1 MSKAKKSEKKLSEKK
16 LSEKKSTEKKNK
28 ADKGTLNKINFSK
41 DLQKRIRLEKDPDA
55 VMTTALEN
63 YYSEQKHRYEN
74 ALQKEIDNN
83 IIEIQR
89 RHISDLKSQLT
100 VSNKNYEEL
109 MKTYQAYMLQVQPL
123 IEAAQLQK
131 AAQLRLQEETD
142 AEKEKEEAAKQEE
155 ETAAEQEEDAA
166 VKQEEETAAEQEE
179 DAAVKQEEE
188 TAAEQEEKRA
198 VKQEATEK
206 RDEAASEKAE
216 SNQEERIKAKKKRW
230 YAFWK

>member
-41 DLQKRIRLEKDPDA
+41 DLQKRIRLEKDPGA

-131 AAQLRLQEETD
+131 ATQLRLQEETD
-142 AEKEKEEAAKQEE
+142 ESKEKEKEEAAKQEE
-155 ETAAEQEEDAA
+155 EAKHEEDTAAEQEEEAA
-166 VKQEEETAAEQEE
+166 VKQEE
-179 DAAVKQEEE
+179 KI
-188 TAAEQEEKRA
+188 A

-216 SNQEERIKAKKKRW
+216 SNQEERIKVKKKRW